1 MKRRD
6 FLIVLGGGVAAWPLA
21 ARAQQSDRVY
31 RIALAPPSAPISELS
46 ETGGNP
52 YYRVIFEELRRLGY
66 VEGRNLTVSRYS
78 GGGRTEH
85 YAELAREVVR
95 AEPEVIVTF
104 GSLMVQSFRSASS
117 TIPIVT
123 VVGDPVT
130 LGFAASLARPGGSIT
145 GATPDAGPEYLAKH
159 LEVLKEAIPTLS
171 TAGYIIAPAFWENA
185 FGLELRD
192 AARRWGIE
200 LIPAF
205 LESHE
210 EDDYRKAFAA
220 VAQRNVDAVILN
232 DHAENFTRR
241 RLIVELAQT
250 HRLPLVIPWLEI
262 VEIGGFIGYAP
273 DRLEHYRYLASC
285 IDKVLRGTKPGEI
298 PIFQSTRFKLA
309 INLKTAKALGIV
321 LPASMVARADLVVE

>member
-1 MKRRD
+1 MKRRQ
-6 FLIVLGGGVAAWPLA
+6 FIAAISGAAAAWPLV
-21 ARAQQSDRVY
+21 ARAQQSTRVY
-31 RIALAPPSAPISELS
+31 RIALVPPSALISELS

-52 YYRVIFEELRRLGY
+52 FYRVIFEELRRLGY
-66 VEGRNLTVSRYS
+66 VEGRNLSVARYS

-95 AEPEVIVTF
+95 AEPDVIVTF

-123 VVGDPVT
+123 VVGDPAAQ
-130 LGFAASLARPGGSIT
+130 GFAASLARPGGSIT
-145 GATPDAGPEYLAKH
+145 GATPDAGSQYLAKH

-171 TAGYIIAPAFWENA
+171 TVGYIIAPAFWENS
-185 FGLELRD
+185 FGLAIRD
-192 AARRWGIE
+192 AAPRLGIQ

-210 EDDYRKAFAA
+210 EVDYRKAFAA
-220 VAQRNVDAVILN
+220 VAQRHVGAVIFT

-241 RLIVELAQT
+241 RLIVELAEM
-250 HRLPLVIPWLEI
+250 HRLPVMIPWVEI
-262 VEIGGFIGYAP
+262 VEIGGFIAYAP

-285 IDKVLRGTKPGEI
+285 VDKVLRGAKPGDV
-298 PIFQSTRFKLA
+298 PIYQSIKFKLA
-309 INLKTAKALGIV
+309 INLKTAKALGLVIPEP
-321 LPASMVARADLVVE
+321 LLARADLVIE